1 MAVTMGGKPLSNKRT
16 TNLDWEAT
24 CRRASGR
31 RHHNSVRQFLA
42 NYRLTQLVELL
53 HETGFRRG
61 YQTQIAKELG
71 VHSSTICRDLARLRQ
86 RMLLGPQ
93 ADKLAR
99 AMTRLDRR
107 ARAEDAAESQ
117 IQALDPVV
125 SEPADHDE
133 RPLPPADPTTPVP
146 KWLPAPRDSLT
157 SRVPRVSPGV
167 RATGRR

>member
-1 MAVTMGGKPLSNKRT
+1 MSDKHA
-16 TNLDWEAT
+16 TNLNWDQT
-24 CRRASGR
+24 CRRSSGR
-31 RHHNSVRQFLA
+31 RRYNSVRQFLA

-61 YQTQIAKELG
+61 YQTQIADALG
-71 VHSSTICRDLARLRQ
+71 VHRSTICRDLARLRQ

-107 ARAEDAAESQ
+107 AKAEDAAESQ
-117 IQALDPVV
+117 TLALDAMV
-125 SEPADHDE
+125 SEPEVHDE
-133 RPLPPADPTTPVP
+133 HPRPPADHATPVP

-157 SRVPRVSPGV
+157 SRVPRVSAGV
-167 RATGRR
+167 RASGRR

>member
-1 MAVTMGGKPLSNKRT
+1 MSSKPLSNKRT

-31 RHHNSVRQFLA
+31 RHYNSVRQFLA

-71 VHSSTICRDLARLRQ
+71 VHRSTICRDLARLRQ

-117 IQALDPVV
+117 TLALDSVV
-125 SEPADHDE
+125 SEPEAHDE
-133 RPLPPADPTTPVP
+133 HPRPPAAPTMPVP
-146 KWLPAPRDSLT
+146 KWLPAHRSSLA
-157 SRVPRVSPGV
+157 SRVSGVSPGV
-167 RATGRR
+167 RASGRR